1 MQGRQAGRQVE
12 GIVPWGEVMKQ
23 GCEQKMRGKKGVVR
37 WRETGKEGHGE
48 ENEGKVPANGR
59 GG

>member
-1 MQGRQAGRQVE
+1 
-12 GIVPWGEVMKQ
+12 MKQ